1 MSLRSGSEPSLRLT
15 SVPPLNFLL
24 GIGNS
29 ERKRERERERE
40 SVWSNPIQ
48 AGRKRQA
55 AGNMGA
61 TEIVGRGWFF
71 RMARRARKRM
81 REAPQAKSNK
91 SIQFKNPEILRSRQG
106 LPLRDS
112 LWTGW
117 EIAKEVTK
125 ISQNPGRRSAS
136 RARAGKIE

>member
-1 MSLRSGSEPSLRLT
+1 MKE
-15 SVPPLNFLL
+15 
-24 GIGNS
+24 
-29 ERKRERERERE
+29 RERERERE
-40 SVWSNPIQ
+40 WSNPIQ

-91 SIQFKNPEILRSRQG
+91 SIQFKNPESRNIEIETWSTIARLTLDRQG
-106 LPLRDS
+106 GKLR
-112 LWTGW
+112 
-117 EIAKEVTK
+117 K
-125 ISQNPGRRSAS
+125 R
-136 RARAGKIE
+136 